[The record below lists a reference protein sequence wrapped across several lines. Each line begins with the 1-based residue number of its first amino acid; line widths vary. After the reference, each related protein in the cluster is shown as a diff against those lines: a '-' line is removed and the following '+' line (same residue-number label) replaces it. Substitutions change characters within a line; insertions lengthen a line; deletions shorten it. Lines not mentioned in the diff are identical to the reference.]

1 MLKKTIVL
9 VVLFALVLA
18 SGLSVKPAQA
28 AVTELKIIWAQWA
41 PADFL
46 QTLVKDYEAKTGIKV
61 TVIQEPWGTFGNR
74 VTAEWAAKGTAWDLV
89 IGDSQWLGQG
99 ATQGHYV
106 DLTDFMKS
114 NGIDKTV
121 TPATLQYYGE
131 YPAGSGKYWAY
142 PTEGDANGWA
152 YRKDLFENKD
162 EMAAFKAKYNYDLA
176 VPKTWK
182 ELMDIAQFFTRKD
195 KGLYG
200 VAIYTQKDYDAITM
214 GFQNVFFSYG
224 ADWYDKDYKVE
235 GAANSDAA
243 VKALEY
249 YKQLYD
255 CCSAPGLSNAFFQ
268 ETNDAFTS
276 GQAVMTMNY
285 FAFFPAL
292 ANKSTNKFADT
303 TGYFVMPKGPDGKQF
318 AALGG
323 QGMSINSYIAKDRQD
338 AAFAFL
344 KWFAQEDVQA
354 KWADLGG
361 YTCNINVLKSDKFN
375 KIAPFNAAFADT
387 MNFVKDFTNIPEY
400 GQMLPVIQAALSN
413 YVVGGKGTAKE
424 ALDGVAKEWT
434 GILKDAGYIK
444 S

>member
-1 MLKKTIVL
+1 MLKKS
-9 VVLFALVLA
+9 VVLLVLCALVLA
-18 SGLSVKPAQA
+18 SGLAVKPAQA
-28 AVTELKIIWAQWA
+28 AVTDLKIFWAQWA
-41 PADFL
+41 PADYL

-61 TVIQEPWGTFGNR
+61 TVIQEPWGTFTNR
-74 VTAEWAAKGTAWDLV
+74 VTAEWAAKGTAFDMV
-89 IGDSQWLGQG
+89 VGDSQWLGQG

-106 DLTDFMKS
+106 ELTDFMKS
-114 NGIDKTV
+114 NGLEKTV

-131 YPAGSGKYWAY
+131 YPAGSAKYWAF
-142 PTEGDANGWA
+142 PTEGDANGFA

-200 VAIYTQKDYDAITM
+200 AAIYTQKDYDAITM
-214 GFQNVFFSYG
+214 GFQNVFWAYG
-224 ADWYDKDYKVE
+224 GDWYNKDFKVE
-235 GAANSDAA
+235 GVENTDGA
-243 VKALEY
+243 VKALEL

-255 CCSAPGLSNAFFQ
+255 CCSPPGLHNAFFQ
-268 ETNDAFTS
+268 EVNDAFTS
-276 GQAVMTMNY
+276 GQAVMGMNY

-292 ANKSTNKFADT
+292 ANKSTNKFADG

-323 QGMSINSYIAKDRQD
+323 QGMSINSYINKERQD
-338 AAFAFL
+338 ASFAFL
-344 KWFAQEDVQA
+344 KWFAQEDVQG

-375 KIAPFNAAFADT
+375 KIAPFNAAFAQT
-387 MNFVKDFTNIPEY
+387 MNMVKDFTNIPEY
-400 GQMLPVIQAALSN
+400 GQMLPIIQSALSN

-434 GILKDAGYIK
+434 VILKDAGYIK
-444 S
+444 